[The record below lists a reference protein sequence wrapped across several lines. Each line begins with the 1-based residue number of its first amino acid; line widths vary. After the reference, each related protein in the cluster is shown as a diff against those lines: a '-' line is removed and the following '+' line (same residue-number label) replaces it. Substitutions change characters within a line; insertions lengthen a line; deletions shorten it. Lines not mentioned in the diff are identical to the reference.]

1 MSRPHILDEHKK
13 SQILALLKSG
23 CGKATAAAAVNCS
36 PNTIVNTAK
45 RDPDFAE
52 KLAMTERRHEITHLR
67 NLNRAAKQPQYW
79 RASAWILE
87 RTRPDRYGK
96 TNPDV
101 LTPSQISALMVQMAE
116 IVVQEVP
123 VARFRKQVL
132 KRVDALLQ
140 ELHPA
145 ATFQSAPSNTIS
157 LLELSSADCEQHN
170 DEPYNNSAS
179 HILSRNDDLAS
190 HRPQN

>member
-23 CGKATAAAAVNCS
+23 CGRATAAAAVNCS

-45 RDPDFAE
+45 RDPEFADN
-52 KLAMTERRHEITHLR
+52 LAMAERRHEITHLK
-67 NLNRAAKQPQYW
+67 NLNRAGNQPQYW

-87 RTRPDRYGK
+87 RTRPDRYGR

-101 LTPSQISALMVQMAE
+101 ITPSQISALMVQMAD
-116 IVVQEVP
+116 IIVQEVP

-140 ELHPA
+140 ELRLA
-145 ATFQSAPSNTIS
+145 GTSQSVPSNTIS
-157 LLELSSADCEQHN
+157 LLELSSTDCEQHN
-170 DEPYNNSAS
+170 DEPHNNSAS
-179 HILSRNDDLAS
+179 HIPSHNDDPGN
-190 HRPQN
+190 H